1 MTQEHRCGP
10 PNLGTRRNTERSYRA
25 GVITKGALT
34 DALMSAEQA
43 KSDFEV
49 IAYKLMLRNSL
60 DDD

>member
-1 MTQEHRCGP
+1 
-10 PNLGTRRNTERSYRA
+10 
-25 GVITKGALT
+25 
-34 DALMSAEQA
+34 MSAEQA